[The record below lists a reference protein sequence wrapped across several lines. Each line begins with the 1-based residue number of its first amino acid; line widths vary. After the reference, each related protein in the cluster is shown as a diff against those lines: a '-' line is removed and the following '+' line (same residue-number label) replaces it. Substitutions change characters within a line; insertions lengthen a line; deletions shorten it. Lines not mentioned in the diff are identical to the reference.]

1 MLLPKLKKK
10 KQTSKKLVIRK
21 KKMHVSKSR
30 MIPSHTHK
38 HKSSNKGPQ
47 AKLNLQ
53 TKTNKLEELVL
64 ILPPYMQS

>member
-10 KQTSKKLVIRK
+10 KTNKQETSYKE

>member
-1 MLLPKLKKK
+1 
-10 KQTSKKLVIRK
+10 
-21 KKMHVSKSR
+21 MHVSKSR